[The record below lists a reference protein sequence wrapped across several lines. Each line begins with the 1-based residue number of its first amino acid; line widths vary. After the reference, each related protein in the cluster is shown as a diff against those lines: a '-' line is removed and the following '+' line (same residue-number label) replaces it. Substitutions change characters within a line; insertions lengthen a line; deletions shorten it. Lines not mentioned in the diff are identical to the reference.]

1 MRAFRTVLA
10 AVGFLAGVGGA
21 LAADKVVNVYNW
33 SDYIDQGV
41 LEAFTA
47 DTGIRVV
54 YDVYDNNEIVETK
67 LLAGKSGYD
76 VIVPSAPNIARQ
88 IQAGTLLKLDK
99 AKLPNLA
106 HMWPLIAE
114 QMARYDPG
122 NQYAVNYM
130 WGTIGIGYN
139 PEKIMQRLP
148 DAPVDSWR
156 LIFDPAVLAKFADCG
171 VHVLDTPDDM
181 VPLALA
187 YLGLDPDSK
196 SEADIRKAG
205 ELLMKIRP
213 YIQKFDSS
221 AYIDALANGDICLA
235 VGYSGDV
242 LQSRDRALEA
252 DAGVDVQYV
261 IPKEGAPM
269 WFDSFVIPKDAPHPE
284 EAYAFIDYMLRPEN
298 AAANSNFVYYANGN
312 IDSQSFLE
320 EDVLSDPA
328 IYPDGETMNRLY
340 TTTAYGPEIQRVVT
354 RLWARIREG
363 K

>member
-1 MRAFRTVLA
+1 
-10 AVGFLAGVGGA
+10 
-21 LAADKVVNVYNW
+21 
-33 SDYIDQGV
+33 
-41 LEAFTA
+41 
-47 DTGIRVV
+47 
-54 YDVYDNNEIVETK
+54 
-67 LLAGKSGYD
+67 
-76 VIVPSAPNIARQ
+76 
-88 IQAGTLLKLDK
+88 
-99 AKLPNLA
+99 
-106 HMWPLIAE
+106 MWPLIAE
-114 QMARYDPG
+114 QMARYDLG

-320 EDVLSDPA
+320 EDVLGDPA